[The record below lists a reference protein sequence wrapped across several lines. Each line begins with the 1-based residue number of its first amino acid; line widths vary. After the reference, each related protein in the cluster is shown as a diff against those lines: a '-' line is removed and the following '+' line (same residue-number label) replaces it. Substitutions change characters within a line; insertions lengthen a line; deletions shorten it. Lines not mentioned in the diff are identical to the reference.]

1 MRIAYDA
8 IVLRE
13 QTAVLHPEH
22 LYNAMDHHY
31 EMMRVSSIVYV
42 TSPLLFYIL
51 CFTYFCM
58 LLYSVMLHVQYAA
71 KVYNINI
78 FCL

>member
-8 IVLRE
+8 IILRE

-31 EMMRVSSIVYV
+31 EMMRVSSVIYTTLTCIINFDIVGY
-42 TSPLLFYIL
+42 
-51 CFTYFCM
+51 TYT
-58 LLYSVMLHVQYAA
+58 YSVG
-71 KVYNINI
+71 
-78 FCL
+78 